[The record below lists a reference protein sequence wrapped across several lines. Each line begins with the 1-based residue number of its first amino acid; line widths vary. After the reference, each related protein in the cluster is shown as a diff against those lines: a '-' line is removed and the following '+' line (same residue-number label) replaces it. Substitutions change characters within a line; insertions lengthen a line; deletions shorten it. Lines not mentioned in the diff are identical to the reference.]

1 MSTVRHIA
9 CKSSR
14 SERAG
19 FIFLSR
25 ASAYA
30 AGRNGIMA
38 RPHNGGMLKNGY
50 YGNATICGKDISEGV
65 LSLMEAEKTTSN
77 LKKDAKRTTRLLV
90 ASFFV
95 LIAICIGSLSLFA
108 STIGRKSED
117 AINKIGEI
125 YMSGMNEKTSL
136 HFETTIMQQL
146 EQLESIIENN
156 PPQDFTYSEAMLE
169 ELTYESRIR
178 DFDYLALMGHDGSIQ
193 MVCGEAIHLADPD
206 PFVASMKN
214 KEKKVAVGETES
226 GETVVMLG
234 ISAAYP
240 MENGRRAIAIVA
252 GIPADYIDTLLSLDS
267 MDSLTYSHIIRRD
280 GTFVIK
286 SAYISNHDYFSRM
299 LETYEDFNG
308 KTPEQYVSELQ
319 AAMERNENYSTIFM
333 DEGERRHLHCT
344 RLPYSEWYLITI
356 MPYGALDE
364 TLSALNSERSNLLLL
379 GVGITFLVLFC
390 IFILYYRNTRNQL
403 RALEAA
409 RLDAIHANKAKSE
422 FLSNMSHDIR
432 TPMNAIVGMTAIAT
446 ANINNTQQVQ
456 NCLKKI
462 TLSSKHLLGLI
473 NDVLDMSKIESGKLT
488 LTMDQVSLREVFDS
502 IVNIVQPQVKL
513 KHQQF
518 DVFIHDIETENV
530 YCDSVRI
537 NQVLLNFLSNAIK
550 FTPEGGSITLSMY
563 EEPSPLGEDYVRMQ
577 VFVKDTGIGMSEE
590 FQKRIFE
597 SFVREDTK
605 RVHKTEGSGLGMAIT
620 KYIVDAMG
628 GTIEVHSELGK
639 GTKFHVTL
647 DLEKAT
653 VPEEEMIL
661 PDWHML
667 VVDDDIQLCEST
679 VGSLQQIGVVAEWA
693 LDGET
698 ALEMVEHRHIKHDD
712 YHIILLDWK
721 LPGIDGIETA
731 KRIRQKMGTDVPIL
745 LISAYDCTEI
755 EEQARDA
762 GISGFISKPLFKSTL
777 FYGLRQFT
785 GDIDSSGEQN
795 HAVKMDFN
803 GTKVLI
809 AEDNDLNWEIA
820 AELLAQYGLD
830 LERAEN
836 GHICVE
842 MFSKSAVGYY
852 AAILMDIRMPIMTGY
867 EATEEI
873 RKLDRPD
880 ANLPIIAMTA
890 DAFSEDIQ
898 KSLACGMNAHVS
910 KPIDTRE
917 VARLL
922 EKFIYEQQN
931 D

>member
-1 MSTVRHIA
+1 
-9 CKSSR
+9 
-14 SERAG
+14 
-19 FIFLSR
+19 
-25 ASAYA
+25 
-30 AGRNGIMA
+30 
-38 RPHNGGMLKNGY
+38 
-50 YGNATICGKDISEGV
+50 
-65 LSLMEAEKTTSN
+65 MEAERTTSN
-77 LKKDAKRTTRLLV
+77 IKKDEKRTTRLLV
-90 ASFFV
+90 ISFFV
-95 LIAICIGSLSLFA
+95 LIAICVGVLSIFADSIGK
-108 STIGRKSED
+108 KSED

-136 HFETTIMQQL
+136 HFETTIIQQL

-156 PPQDFTYSEAMLE
+156 PPQDFTFNDTMID

-178 DFDYLALMGHDGSIQ
+178 DFDYLALMDRRGAIQ
-193 MVCGEAIHLADPD
+193 MVCGESIHLADPE
-206 PFVASMKN
+206 PFFESMKN
-214 KEKKVAVGETES
+214 NEKKVAVGETES
-226 GETVVMLG
+226 GETIVMLG
-234 ISAAYP
+234 IPATYP
-240 MENGRRAIAIVA
+240 MANGSHAIAIVA

-286 SAYISNHDYFSRM
+286 SAYITNNDYFSRM
-299 LETYEDFNG
+299 LDTYEEFNG
-308 KTPEQYVSELQ
+308 KTPEQYVAELQ
-319 AAMERNENYSTIFM
+319 AAMEKSEDYSTIFV

-344 RLPYSEWYLITI
+344 HLPYSEWYLITI

-364 TLSALNSERSNLLLL
+364 TLSALNSERSTILFL
-379 GVGITFLVLFC
+379 GSGITFLALFC
-390 IFILYYRNTRNQL
+390 VFLLYYRNTRNQL
-403 RALEAA
+403 RALESA

-446 ANINNTQQVQ
+446 ANINNAQQVQ

-488 LTMDQVSLREVFDS
+488 LTMDQISLREVFDS
-502 IVNIVQPQVKL
+502 IVNIVQPQIKL
-513 KHQQF
+513 KKQQF

-550 FTPEGGSITLSMY
+550 FTPEGGSISLSMY
-563 EEPSPLGEDYVRMQ
+563 EEPSPQGEDYVRIQ
-577 VFVKDTGIGMSEE
+577 VFVKDTGIGMSED

-597 SFVREDTK
+597 SFVREDNK

-628 GTIEVHSELGK
+628 GTIEVHSELGN
-639 GTKFHVTL
+639 GTEFHVTL

-653 VPEEEMIL
+653 IPEEEMIL

-679 VGSLQQIGVVAEWA
+679 VNSLQQIGVVAEWA

-698 ALEMVEHRHIKHDD
+698 ALEMVEHRHQKQDD

-731 KRIRQKMGTDVPIL
+731 KRIRQKMGSDVPIL
-745 LISAYDCTEI
+745 LISAYDCSEI
-755 EEQARDA
+755 EDQARDA

-777 FYGLRQFT
+777 FYGLKQFT
-785 GDIDSSGEQN
+785 GDIASASSDQN
-795 HAVKMDFN
+795 HVAKIDFS
-803 GTKVLI
+803 GIKVLI

-820 AELLAQYGLD
+820 AELLSQYGLD

-836 GHICVE
+836 GQVCVE

-873 RKLDRPD
+873 RKLERPD

-922 EKFIYEQQN
+922 EKLLYEH
-931 D
+931 